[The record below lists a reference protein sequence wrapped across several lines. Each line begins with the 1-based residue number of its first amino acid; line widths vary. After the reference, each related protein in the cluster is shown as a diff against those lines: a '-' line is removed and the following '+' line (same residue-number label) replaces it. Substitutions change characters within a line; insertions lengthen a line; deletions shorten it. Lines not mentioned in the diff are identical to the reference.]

1 MEGGGAQ
8 HSSAGGRA
16 RAGGMEVPY
25 GQLGG
30 LCPWRSGQRMVH
42 TLTPEAPA
50 SATRAAAHQ
59 GPSVPLDGRQQPEV
73 LPAVQP

>member
-1 MEGGGAQ
+1 MDSTAQ
-8 HSSAGGRA
+8 LEDPP
-16 RAGGMEVPY
+16 RAGGTEVPY

-30 LCPWRSGQRMVH
+30 LCPWRSEQCMVH

-59 GPSVPLDGRQQPEV
+59 GPDSCQQSSPDFQEQMCV
-73 LPAVQP
+73 